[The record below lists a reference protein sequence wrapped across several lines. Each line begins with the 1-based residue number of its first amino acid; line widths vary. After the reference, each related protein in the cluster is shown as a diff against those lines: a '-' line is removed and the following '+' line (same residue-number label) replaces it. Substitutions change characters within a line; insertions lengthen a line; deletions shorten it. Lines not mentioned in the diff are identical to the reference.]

1 MDESHK
7 KEIIENIEKDS
18 STLGV
23 EIPESIVFREIE
35 DNEEIPIRQILF
47 NEDEYELEQSD
58 LKIKLRREKNEIID
72 TIESSESMEYS
83 KGKELAKKAKRIDR
97 TIDFI
102 KPSEDIEQK
111 HKLKRAKG
119 QKRWNNFIDKIKDI
133 SEN

>member
-23 EIPESIVFREIE
+23 EIPESIVFRETE